1 VSAPPGGP
9 GDAGT
14 RNELAGYVNG
24 PSVQAGHIHG
34 GVTFTVHEAPR
45 PGPQDRPDMVPPLTV
60 RFVSRAGDLR
70 LLGECLAGA
79 PGGQPGSGAPVAI
92 GAVSGLPGVGKTAIA
107 CRWASDAEVRARFPD
122 GQLYVPFADFR
133 DEAGKSDISG
143 ALALCLRGLGV
154 HDAYM
159 PKSLA
164 DREALFRT
172 KSSGRRLL
180 VVLDDVSQA
189 AQARALLP
197 KGPGSAVLVT
207 SNVRLGE
214 LALDGARLLDLEPLG
229 TEDGVRL
236 LADRRGEAAVAAEPE
251 AAERLVE
258 LCGGLPKALHIAA
271 ARLETGRRLTMSRL
285 VEELAD
291 ERRRLKGLSLR
302 GEHSMSAVL
311 GLAYQALP
319 AEAAALYRRLGWVP
333 GRTFDAGTAARAADV
348 EPDAAE
354 DLLAVLEE
362 ASLLDS
368 TDDGRFRFHDL
379 VRLHARERAE
389 AEEPEGERR
398 AVTVRVTTHYLVL
411 TALADRALRA
421 GRLRVADLD
430 ALLAGAPDPF
440 AARDGLAPLAWLDAE
455 RGNVLAVLREASREE
470 LWALVWPLAEAFTVL
485 FLHRRYLQEWRESLE
500 LGVAAAVAAVEPAG
514 EARLRSLLS
523 RPLLDLGELDR
534 ARHELEQAADRAE
547 LAGHTVLRA
556 SVQEFSG
563 RYWEQVDT
571 AAAVRAYERAVA
583 LNTRAGEDRG
593 AAIARYFLGCVL
605 DGRGAH
611 REALAALSQAYDE
624 LLALDD
630 QRMAGRATA
639 ASGEAYLHLGE
650 LAAAERA
657 LSEAVD
663 ILQTRQATY
672 YEARARLR
680 LAEVLV
686 RRGRSSAA
694 VRAHRERALAILR
707 EGGSPEADEV
717 ARLLD
722 EEDGV

>member
-1 VSAPPGGP
+1 
-9 GDAGT
+9 
-14 RNELAGYVNG
+14 
-24 PSVQAGHIHG
+24 
-34 GVTFTVHEAPR
+34 
-45 PGPQDRPDMVPPLTV
+45 
-60 RFVSRAGDLR
+60 
-70 LLGECLAGA
+70 
-79 PGGQPGSGAPVAI
+79 VA
-92 GAVSGLPGVGKTAIA
+92 
-107 CRWASDAEVRARFPD
+107 
-122 GQLYVPFADFR
+122 
-133 DEAGKSDISG
+133 
-143 ALALCLRGLGV
+143 
-154 HDAYM
+154 
-159 PKSLA
+159 
-164 DREALFRT
+164 
-172 KSSGRRLL
+172 
-180 VVLDDVSQA
+180 
-189 AQARALLP
+189 
-197 KGPGSAVLVT
+197 
-207 SNVRLGE
+207 
-214 LALDGARLLDLEPLG
+214 
-229 TEDGVRL
+229 DGVRL
-236 LADRRGEAAVAAEPE
+236 LADRRGEAAVAAERE

-271 ARLETGRRLTMSRL
+271 ARLETGRRLTIGRL
-285 VEELAD
+285 VEELTD

-319 AEAAALYRRLGWVP
+319 ADAATFYRRLGWVP
-333 GRTFDAGTAARAADV
+333 GRTFDAGTAARAGDV
-348 EPDAAE
+348 ELAVAG

-389 AEEPEGERR
+389 AEGPEGERH
-398 AVTVRVTTHYLVL
+398 AVTARVTTHYLVL
-411 TALADRALRA
+411 TALADRAQRA
-421 GRLRVADLD
+421 DRLRVADLD
-430 ALLAGAPDPF
+430 ALLTGASDPF
-440 AARDGLAPLAWLDAE
+440 AARDGLSPLAWLDAE
-455 RGNVLAVLREASREE
+455 RGNVLAVLREASRQE

-523 RPLLDLGELDR
+523 RPLLDLGELER

-547 LAGHTVLRA
+547 LAGHTVLQA

-563 RYWEQVDT
+563 RYWEQIDT

-611 REALAALSQAYDE
+611 REALAALSRAYDE

-639 ASGEAYLHLGE
+639 ASGEAYVHLGD

-663 ILQTRQATY
+663 ILETRQATH
-672 YEARARLR
+672 YEAQARLR
-680 LAEVLV
+680 LAEVLA
-686 RRGRSSAA
+686 RRGRPAAA
-694 VRAHRERALAILR
+694 VRAHRERALAILK
-707 EGGSPEADEV
+707 EGGSPQADEV

-722 EEDGV
+722 AGDGA